1 MGPCGTCTLASLQM
15 DRGGGH
21 GNMVPLIVFY
31 LGQQNERIEDV
42 QPEFLAIYL
51 ENMIEYV

>member
-1 MGPCGTCTLASLQM
+1 M